1 MATATVTASAK
12 QPAKGRMQD
21 VLASVVVFLVAL
33 PLCMGVAIASGAPP
47 AAGLITG
54 IVGGILVGSIAG
66 APLLV
71 SGPAAGMVVLVYEV
85 IQQHGLAALGAVVL
99 LSGVIQILAGLA
111 RTGIWFRMVS
121 PAVVNGMLAG
131 IGLLIV
137 VSQLH
142 VVFDAKPYAHGLDNV
157 AGLPARLLSVFATG
171 VGVPAAILGLATIA
185 IMMFWEKLRPKSMR
199 LVPGALLA
207 VILVTLAAQLGDMQ
221 VNRVQL
227 PDNLLASIQWLTPT
241 SLLSV
246 VSTPSLIISA
256 FAFAF
261 IASAETLLAAA
272 AVDRMHDGVR
282 SNFDRELFAQ
292 GVGNTICGMLGAL
305 PMTGVIVRSA
315 ANVQAGAVSR
325 LSAILHGA
333 WLLGLALLL
342 PWLLRMMPVSCL
354 AAILVYTGLKMVK
367 PAQMKELAEYGKG
380 TVAVFVITALTI
392 VATDL
397 LTGVAIGVAVS
408 VLRLALRAAR
418 LHVNLRP
425 GDKPGTASLRLVGSA
440 TFLNIPWIA
449 KVLAQVEPG
458 TTLTLDTSR
467 LRHID
472 HASLV
477 LLQDWARTAPARG
490 CSMIVDWAAVE
501 DRTEGGSGQREL
513 AATTA

>member
-1 MATATVTASAK
+1 
-12 QPAKGRMQD
+12 
-21 VLASVVVFLVAL
+21 
-33 PLCMGVAIASGAPP
+33 
-47 AAGLITG
+47 
-54 IVGGILVGSIAG
+54 
-66 APLLV
+66 
-71 SGPAAGMVVLVYEV
+71 
-85 IQQHGLAALGAVVL
+85 
-99 LSGVIQILAGLA
+99 
-111 RTGIWFRMVS
+111 
-121 PAVVNGMLAG
+121 
-131 IGLLIV
+131 
-137 VSQLH
+137 
-142 VVFDAKPYAHGLDNV
+142 
-157 AGLPARLLSVFATG
+157 
-171 VGVPAAILGLATIA
+171 
-185 IMMFWEKLRPKSMR
+185 MMFWEKLRPKSMR

-246 VSTPSLIISA
+246 VSTPSLIVSA